1 MNTVGINTLKVGD
14 KVGYCTYPTYGWNRT
29 FRYPILDIMTVTRI
43 TPKRTKI
50 VLNDSME
57 VDRYN
62 FSRLIIPTEEDIKG
76 SNIAKTFRAIKNLEY
91 KFDIMIRHG
100 DFSIGNL
107 TDEELKKIYNL
118 MSELYSKYKVE
129 DNK

>member
-1 MNTVGINTLKVGD
+1 MNTVDINTLKVGD
-14 KVGYCTYPTYGWNRT
+14 KVGYCTYTTYGWNKN
-29 FRYPILDIMTVTRI
+29 FRYPIIEIMTVTRI

-57 VDRYN
+57 VDRHN
-62 FSRLIIPTEEDIKG
+62 FSRLIIPTEEDIKR
-76 SNIAKTFRAIKNLEY
+76 SDIAKNFRAIGNLEY
-91 KFDIMIRHG
+91 KFDMLKRYNK
-100 DFSIGNL
+100 FSIGNL
-107 TDEELKKIYNL
+107 TDEELQKVYNL

>member
-1 MNTVGINTLKVGD
+1 MNTVDINTIKVGD
-14 KVGYCTYPTYGWNRT
+14 KVGYCTYTTYGWNRT
-29 FRYPILDIMTVTRI
+29 FRYPIIKIMTVTRI

-50 VLNDSME
+50 VLNDSLE
-57 VDRYN
+57 VARHD
-62 FSRLIIPTEEDIKG
+62 FSRLIIPTEEDIKR
-76 SNIAKTFRAIKNLEY
+76 SNIAKIFRAIKNLEY
-91 KFDIMIRHG
+91 KFDIMMRQG

-107 TDEELKKIYNL
+107 TDEELQKVYNL